1 MLINPSCHKAQ
12 ELQGCHFAAIQ
23 ATTYLS
29 LNDRIAI
36 LRQVCLKSMPSPF
49 PASFKEKKTQ
59 KAFVTKHA
67 DSQVGISFFLLP
79 EFNKSLD
86 LPVKLNSVQ

>member
-1 MLINPSCHKAQ
+1 MLINPSSHKAQ
-12 ELQGCHFAAIQ
+12 ELQVCHFAAIQ
-23 ATTYLS
+23 ATTYIS
-29 LNDRIAI
+29 LKDRIAI

-49 PASFKEKKTQ
+49 PASFKEKKQ